1 MKLIFMHN
9 KQAGNGTPNSAAD
22 PLPTARNS
30 ADSRS
35 GKIVLK
41 TLIYKE
47 FLTARQRNLDAETC
61 FSPDLSGKRAR

>member
-1 MKLIFMHN
+1 MRN
-9 KQAGNGTPNSAAD
+9 KQAENGTPNSAAD

>member
-1 MKLIFMHN
+1 MHN

-30 ADSRS
+30 VDGRS
-35 GKIVLK
+35 AKIVLK

-47 FLTARQRNLDAETC
+47 FLTAQHRNSDAETC
-61 FSPDLSGKRAR
+61 FSPDLRGKSTR